1 MTKDWY
7 DETARALQLAGKG
20 TRTQECY
27 IRAVRMLSDFYNK
40 HPAKITE
47 IELQDYFLHRQN
59 VTKWAPAT
67 MGIAHYGIRFF
78 YQNVIRR
85 DWPTLILIKAK
96 REKRLPAILSIDEVR
111 AILGKI
117 RRFHNYAFLSTVYAC
132 GLRLQEALY
141 LQIGDIDA
149 SRMMI
154 HVHRGKGA
162 KDRYVPL
169 PDSTLELLRKYWK
182 THANPL
188 LLFPALGRDMKKGHS
203 AEVPMAISSVQGA
216 FRKAK
221 KNTGI
226 VKRRV
231 SVHTLRHC
239 YATHLLEAG
248 VNVRIVQ
255 RNLGHANLETTMAYL
270 HLTRMGMENAC
281 DLINSIMG
289 GLENGHN

>member
-27 IRAVRMLSDFYNK
+27 IRAVRMLSEFYNK

-85 DWPTLILIKAK
+85 DWPTLGLIKAK

-111 AILGKI
+111 AILSKI

-132 GLRLQEALY
+132 GFRLQEALY

-149 SRMMI
+149 NRMMI

-182 THANPL
+182 THENPL
-188 LLFPALGRDMKKGHS
+188 LLFPALGRNMKNGHK

-221 KNTGI
+221 KRTGI

-255 RNLGHANLETTMAYL
+255 RNLGHSNLETTMAYL
-270 HLTRMGMENAC
+270 HLTKMGMENAC

>member
-1 MTKDWY
+1 MG
-7 DETARALQLAGKG
+7 TA
-20 TRTQECY
+20 
-27 IRAVRMLSDFYNK
+27 N
-40 HPAKITE
+40 H
-47 IELQDYFLHRQN
+47 
-59 VTKWAPAT
+59 
-67 MGIAHYGIRFF
+67 GIAHYGIRFF

-141 LQIGDIDA
+141 LQIGDIDV
-149 SRMMI
+149 SRLMI
-154 HVHRGKGA
+154 HVHRRKGA

-169 PDSTLELLRKYWK
+169 PDFTLELLREYWK
-182 THANPL
+182 TRANPL
-188 LLFPALGRDMKKGHS
+188 LLFPALGRDMKKGYS

-221 KNTGI
+221 RNTGI
-226 VKRRV
+226 VKRKV

-255 RNLGHANLETTMAYL
+255 RNLGHAKLETTMAYL